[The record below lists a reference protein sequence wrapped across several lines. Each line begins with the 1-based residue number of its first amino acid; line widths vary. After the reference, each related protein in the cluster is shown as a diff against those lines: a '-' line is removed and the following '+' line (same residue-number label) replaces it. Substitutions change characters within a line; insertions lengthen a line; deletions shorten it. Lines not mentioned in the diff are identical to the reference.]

1 MYIYIR
7 ETYNALCSNLTSNF
21 TLRKRK
27 PQGFTSKA
35 DLKHRPLYDII
46 YFNIPYFSP
55 PRNSIST
62 TDFHRRPPTSNKS
75 SLYTIPCFSSREQ
88 TRLLPG
94 RKPKVGRDEGGTVA
108 IGGKYTLARE
118 TSNFMASCRLF
129 FLLAGGRPRSPI
141 SYRVFK
147 VK

>member
-27 PQGFTSKA
+27 PQGFTSEA

-88 TRLLPG
+88 TRLLPENRRWG
-94 RKPKVGRDEGGTVA
+94 GMKVVLSLSVENTRLLEKRV
-108 IGGKYTLARE
+108 TLW
-118 TSNFMASCRLF
+118 
-129 FLLAGGRPRSPI
+129 PRAAYS
-141 SYRVFK
+141 SSSLEEDLVRQYRIEFSR
-147 VK
+147 